1 MMAEPVRAILGR
13 KSSAIWGV
21 APQATVFDAIALMA
35 EKGIGAVLV
44 LADDELVGIVSER
57 DYARKVVLRGKNSR
71 ETAVSEIMSSPVFT
85 IHPELRTDECMRLV
99 TEKRIRHLP
108 VTEQGRLVG
117 IVTIGDL
124 VKSIISEQAETIV
137 QLTSYIEGRPL

>member
-1 MMAEPVRAILGR
+1 MAEPVRAILGR
-13 KSSAIWGV
+13 KASAIWGV
-21 APQATVFDAIALMA
+21 TPEATVFEAIALMA

-44 LADDELVGIVSER
+44 LAGDELVGIVSER

>member
-1 MMAEPVRAILGR
+1 
-13 KSSAIWGV
+13 
-21 APQATVFDAIALMA
+21 
-35 EKGIGAVLV
+35 
-44 LADDELVGIVSER
+44 
-57 DYARKVVLRGKNSR
+57 
-71 ETAVSEIMSSPVFT
+71 
-85 IHPELRTDECMRLV
+85 MRLV

>member
-1 MMAEPVRAILGR
+1 MPEPVRSILAR

-21 APQATVFDAIALMA
+21 TPQATVFDAIALMA

-44 LADDELVGIVSER
+44 LTDDELVGIISER

>member
-1 MMAEPVRAILGR
+1 
-13 KSSAIWGV
+13 
-21 APQATVFDAIALMA
+21 
-35 EKGIGAVLV
+35 
-44 LADDELVGIVSER
+44 
-57 DYARKVVLRGKNSR
+57 
-71 ETAVSEIMSSPVFT
+71 MSSPVFT
-85 IHPELRTDECMRLV
+85 IHPELRTDECMQLV

-108 VTEQGRLVG
+108 VTEQGRLIG